1 MEPRVISNSQ
11 SVCILLN
18 DGGRPAGVAE
28 ASNMYDGSWYVNRVL
43 VPHKYRGQGRG
54 RVLVTRLLTEV
65 TKQGCTKLVLTPGG
79 YDIPYEQQEAFYL
92 KCGFRLIEKGLME
105 YP

>member
-1 MEPRVISNSQ
+1 M
-11 SVCILLN
+11 C
-18 DGGRPAGVAE
+18 
-28 ASNMYDGSWYVNRVL
+28 DGSWFVNRVM

-54 RVLVTRLLTEV
+54 KLLVTRLIEAV
-65 TKQGCTKLVLTPGG
+65 THQGCTKLVLTPGG

-92 KCGFRLIEKGLME
+92 KCGFRLIETGLME